1 MTTYVASD
9 AMVAGPIATGPAAAM
24 EVTANV
30 TPGGAMPRSSQGL
43 RGGPEILGPAGAGL
57 ESAPAP
63 NLRYCKTW

>member
-9 AMVAGPIATGPAAAM
+9 AMVAGPIATDPAM

-30 TPGGAMPRSSQGL
+30 APGGAMPRSSQGL
-43 RGGPEILGPAGAGL
+43 RGGPEILRPAGAVL